1 MENKNASQSGAIVF
15 ILLTLFIDILG
26 IGIIIPV
33 LPELVKEFVGGDSP
47 LAGVYVGVL
56 SGSYALVQFLSA
68 PVVGALSDRFGRR
81 PVILASLFGLGVD
94 FVFQGFAPSISWLFV
109 GRILAGVMGASVT
122 TARAYIAD
130 VSTPETRARNFGL
143 VGVMFGLA
151 FIVGPALGGLLG
163 GIYLRLPFFVSAA
176 LALANFIYG
185 YLILPESLPPEERG
199 EFSLANANP
208 IGSLRILAAYPI
220 VGGVSIAFLFM
231 SLAQRGLENVWV
243 LYTAERFDWGELT
256 NGLVLGLVGVMAV
269 IVQGLLVRPIISR
282 IGEQRAVLLG
292 LGVSAIAFLAYGT
305 APTGWSILVII
316 TVGSIGGIA
325 GPAIQSI
332 VAGAAPSSEQGKIQG
347 AMTSLMSLTSIIAPL
362 LFTAGLFSYFSS
374 DMAFYYLPGA
384 PFIVGSGMLV
394 IAFAIAWFVFRNQ
407 SQSQQTATIKK
418 QTDS

>member
-199 EFSLANANP
+199 EFSLA
-208 IGSLRILAAYPI
+208 
-220 VGGVSIAFLFM
+220 
-231 SLAQRGLENVWV
+231 
-243 LYTAERFDWGELT
+243 
-256 NGLVLGLVGVMAV
+256 
-269 IVQGLLVRPIISR
+269 
-282 IGEQRAVLLG
+282 
-292 LGVSAIAFLAYGT
+292 
-305 APTGWSILVII
+305 
-316 TVGSIGGIA
+316 
-325 GPAIQSI
+325 
-332 VAGAAPSSEQGKIQG
+332 
-347 AMTSLMSLTSIIAPL
+347 
-362 LFTAGLFSYFSS
+362 
-374 DMAFYYLPGA
+374 
-384 PFIVGSGMLV
+384 
-394 IAFAIAWFVFRNQ
+394 
-407 SQSQQTATIKK
+407 
-418 QTDS
+418 